1 MDKDKKWGQVTR
13 KYDEKCWISRGFFH
27 PYFLNFLFIL
37 VSARSTP
44 SIALHAAS
52 NPRSTLHCGHAPH
65 VLTRT
70 STGLFL
76 KIRECGGPAV
86 GFDPRLMHLS
96 LERRTWAV
104 ALGQC
109 NLKGKNVLLYTF
121 KKKKK
126 KLEVFKN
133 NFNLVYIQVKVISV
147 IIKK

>member
-37 VSARSTP
+37 VSARST
-44 SIALHAAS
+44 
-52 NPRSTLHCGHAPH
+52 LHCGHAPH
-65 VLTRT
+65 ILTRT

-76 KIRECGGPAV
+76 KIRGCGGAAV

-121 KKKKK
+121 KKKKQ
-126 KLEVFKN
+126 KLEVFKI
-133 NFNLVYIQVKVISV
+133 NFNLVYIQAKVIFM

>member
-1 MDKDKKWGQVTR
+1 MARTKNGATSVENMMRNVEYLED
-13 KYDEKCWISRGFFH
+13 FFR
-27 PYFLNFLFIL
+27 PYFMNFLYIL

-44 SIALHAAS
+44 STALHAAS

-76 KIRECGGPAV
+76 KIRGCGGPAV
-86 GFDPRLMHLS
+86 GFDPRHMHLS

-109 NLKGKNVLLYTF
+109 NLKGKNVLLYTHL
-121 KKKKK
+121 KKEKETRS
-126 KLEVFKN
+126 L
-133 NFNLVYIQVKVISV
+133 
-147 IIKK
+147 